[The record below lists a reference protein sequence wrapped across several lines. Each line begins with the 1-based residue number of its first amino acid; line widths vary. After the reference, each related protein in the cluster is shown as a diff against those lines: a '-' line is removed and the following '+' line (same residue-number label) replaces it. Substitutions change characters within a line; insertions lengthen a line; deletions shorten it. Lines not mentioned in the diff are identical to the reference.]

1 MKHNKFMEFPEH
13 DKLDFSTLMPDQ
25 DDYRVIKIVWRRI
38 DPETGEEVH
47 VEEITN
53 LKLANIVR
61 KK

>member
-1 MKHNKFMEFPEH
+1 MKHNKFIEFIEP
-13 DKLDFSTLMPDQ
+13 DKLDFSTLMPDE
-25 DDYRVIKIVWRRI
+25 DDYRVTKIVWRRI